1 MGRNRKTYSETLKNE
16 VALEALKES
25 RTVNEIAA
33 EYQISPSMVTK
44 WKKEFVLGRTKGP
57 KELADM
63 QKKLDETTKQRD
75 AAYQEIGKQKM
86 MMDLIKKK
94 LNLKD

>member
-44 WKKEFVLGRTKGP
+44 WKK
-57 KELADM
+57 
-63 QKKLDETTKQRD
+63 
-75 AAYQEIGKQKM
+75 
-86 MMDLIKKK
+86 
-94 LNLKD
+94 